1 MAGTCMSRFR
11 QGKASSSLHLYRWCN
26 FISHSGFQSEHP
38 SCHSFRYARRQ
49 LRAVI
54 AVIHDAVRRSYKWP
68 FINLGHSAKWI
79 GIPLFITAHRFGD
92 FVRFAVWR
100 RGEVCHARA
109 ETWSSA

>member
-49 LRAVI
+49 LRAPFP
-54 AVIHDAVRRSYKWP
+54 DRR
-68 FINLGHSAKWI
+68 NLACASRKQTH
-79 GIPLFITAHRFGD
+79 FGGRSGS
-92 FVRFAVWR
+92 V
-100 RGEVCHARA
+100 GEDQLQPESV
-109 ETWSSA
+109 